1 MTKTV
6 IIPDDV
12 HILIVK
18 KQIYLRENYGV
29 NPRITDM
36 VVAYIRAGLD
46 RTEELL
52 NINTGKPKI
61 EDMRTINRGPK
72 IELVGEDEVVH

>member
-6 IIPDDV
+6 IIPDEV

-18 KQIYLRENYGV
+18 KQIYIRENYGV

-36 VVAYIRAGLD
+36 VVAYIKAGLD

-52 NINTGKPKI
+52 NIVAKPVEVKI
-61 EDMRTINRGPK
+61 RSQKPDIDLIRQEDVKTQ
-72 IELVGEDEVVH
+72 